1 MVLIGSRVKHVWSG
15 CGESCGFFAARRGGP
30 RGRPGSG
37 RGRPQE
43 PPLRG
48 FGKIKRG
55 RKNPTQHRYHIT
67 NPFSS
72 QRPNGPPGAKSV
84 FSTKANVCI
93 WETFRLEKLEIP
105 CYLIVTKRNRKNT
118 ESSGGLPKA
127 NGKYGNQ
134 SDFKSK

>member
-1 MVLIGSRVKHVWSG
+1 VVGLRRKAAAFLRRVGAALAAAQAPAEGGRKSRPCTVW
-15 CGESCGFFAARRGGP
+15 E
-30 RGRPGSG
+30 
-37 RGRPQE
+37 
-43 PPLRG
+43 
-48 FGKIKRG
+48 IKRG

-72 QRPNGPPGAKSV
+72 QRLNGPLGAKSV